1 MFSPDQISAI
11 RAHFPSLHRQHN
23 GHTLAFFDNAGG
35 TQVPTQCID
44 GFGRYLSRSNAN
56 VHSPYI
62 TSNETDAVV
71 AATHEAMADFLNAPG
86 ADEVIL
92 GANMT
97 TLTFALS
104 RSLSQSW
111 QTGDEI
117 ILTKLDHDANY
128 SPWHLAAQ
136 DRGVTVRA
144 IDINP
149 DDCTLNLDD
158 FERYLGPRTRLVA
171 VGGASNMV
179 GTINPLKQIVG
190 MAKAA
195 GARTFVDAVAYA
207 PHAAID
213 VQDLNCDYLAC
224 SPYKF
229 WGPHMGALWGR
240 RELLEALPA
249 YKVRPATNTL
259 PGKFETGTQN
269 HESQAALLGT
279 FEYLDWVAS
288 LVPPAKATL
297 RSARAAR
304 FRAAI
309 DAMQDYERML
319 SERLIGGILAIPGAK
334 VFGITDPAR
343 FGQRAPTVGFR
354 VPKASPEE
362 ISVTLGKQA
371 ILIQH
376 GNYYAQNLSE
386 RLGLEEGG
394 GVIRASMTHYNTVR
408 EIDTVLNA
416 LS

>member
-56 VHSPYI
+56 VHSPYV

-71 AATHEAMADFLNAPG
+71 AATHEAMADLINAPS

-111 QTGDEI
+111 QAGDEI

-195 GARTFVDAVAYA
+195 GAQTFIDAVAYA

-213 VQDLNCDYLAC
+213 VQDLDCDFLAC

-240 RELLEALPA
+240 RVLLEKLPA

-288 LVPPAKATL
+288 LVPPSKATL
-297 RSARAAR
+297 RSPRAAR

-309 DAMQDYERML
+309 DAMQDYERVL

-334 VFGITDPAR
+334 VYGITDPAR

-354 VPKASPEE
+354 VPKGSPEE
-362 ISVTLGKQA
+362 MSVALGKEA

-386 RLGLEEGG
+386 RLGLEDGG

>member
-11 RAHFPSLHRQHN
+11 RAHFPSLHRQLN

-35 TQVPTQCID
+35 TQVPQECIE
-44 GFGRYLSRSNAN
+44 GFGSYLAKSNAN

-62 TSNETDAVV
+62 TSNETDTIV
-71 AATHEAMADFLNAPG
+71 AATHEAMADFLNAPS

-104 RSLSQSW
+104 RSISQSW
-111 QTGDEI
+111 KAGDEI

-179 GTINPLKQIVG
+179 GTINPIKQIVG

-195 GARTFVDAVAYA
+195 GAQTFVDAVAYA

-213 VQDLNCDYLAC
+213 VQDFGCDFLAC

-240 RELLEALPA
+240 RELLESLPA
-249 YKVRPATNTL
+249 YKVRPATNAL

-269 HESQAALLGT
+269 HESQMALLGT

-288 LVPPAKATL
+288 FAMTSKASL
-297 RSARAAR
+297 RSPRAAR

-343 FGQRAPTVGFR
+343 FGHRAPTVGFR

-362 ISVTLGKQA
+362 IAVTLGKEA

-394 GVIRASMTHYNTVR
+394 GVIRASMTHYNTIR

>member
-11 RAHFPSLHRQHN
+11 RAHFPSLHRQLK

-35 TQVPTQCID
+35 TQVPQQCID
-44 GFGRYLSRSNAN
+44 GFGRYLSQSNAN
-56 VHSPYI
+56 VHSPYV
-62 TSNETDAVV
+62 TSNETDAIV
-71 AATHEAMADFLNAPG
+71 AQAHEAMADLVNAPE
-86 ADEVIL
+86 ADTIIL
-92 GANMT
+92 GANMS

-104 RSLSQSW
+104 RSISQGW
-111 QTGDEI
+111 KAGDEI

-136 DRGVTVRA
+136 DKGVTVRA

-195 GARTFVDAVAYA
+195 GAQTFIDAVAYA
-207 PHAAID
+207 PHAPMD
-213 VQDLNCDYLAC
+213 VQDLGCDYLAC

-229 WGPHMGALWGR
+229 WGPHMGAVWGR

-269 HESQAALLGT
+269 HEAQSALLGT
-279 FEYLDWVAS
+279 FAYLDWVAS
-288 LVPPAKATL
+288 LVPPSTASL

-309 DAMQDYERML
+309 DAMQAYERVL
-319 SERLIGGILAIPGAK
+319 SERLIGGILSIPGAK
-334 VFGITDPAR
+334 VYGITDPAR

-354 VPKASPEE
+354 VPKGSPEE
-362 ISVTLGKQA
+362 MSVALGQQG

-386 RLGLEEGG
+386 RLELEAAG
-394 GVIRASMTHYNTVR
+394 GVIRASMTHYNTIR
-408 EIDTVLNA
+408 EIDTLLNA
-416 LS
+416 LN

>member
-71 AATHEAMADFLNAPG
+71 AATHEAMADLLNAPS

-111 QTGDEI
+111 QAGDEI

-136 DRGVTVRA
+136 DRGVIVRA

-195 GARTFVDAVAYA
+195 GAQTFIDAVAYA

-213 VQDLNCDYLAC
+213 V
-224 SPYKF
+224 
-229 WGPHMGALWGR
+229 R
-240 RELLEALPA
+240 
-249 YKVRPATNTL
+249 
-259 PGKFETGTQN
+259 
-269 HESQAALLGT
+269 
-279 FEYLDWVAS
+279 
-288 LVPPAKATL
+288 
-297 RSARAAR
+297 
-304 FRAAI
+304 
-309 DAMQDYERML
+309 
-319 SERLIGGILAIPGAK
+319 
-334 VFGITDPAR
+334 
-343 FGQRAPTVGFR
+343 
-354 VPKASPEE
+354 
-362 ISVTLGKQA
+362 
-371 ILIQH
+371 
-376 GNYYAQNLSE
+376 
-386 RLGLEEGG
+386 
-394 GVIRASMTHYNTVR
+394 
-408 EIDTVLNA
+408 
-416 LS
+416 

>member
-11 RAHFPSLHRQHN
+11 RAHFPSLHRQHK

-71 AATHEAMADFLNAPG
+71 AATHEAMADLLNAPS

-111 QTGDEI
+111 RAGDEI

-136 DRGVTVRA
+136 DRGVIVRA

-195 GARTFVDAVAYA
+195 GALTFIDAVAYA

-213 VQDLNCDYLAC
+213 VQDLDCDFLAC

-240 RELLEALPA
+240 RALLEALPA

-288 LVPPAKATL
+288 LVPPSIATL
-297 RSARAAR
+297 RSPRAAR
-304 FRAAI
+304 FRAAL

-354 VPKASPEE
+354 VPKGSPEE
-362 ISVTLGKQA
+362 MSVALGREA

-386 RLGLEEGG
+386 RLGLEDGG
-394 GVIRASMTHYNTVR
+394 GVIRASMTHYNTIR

>member
-35 TQVPTQCID
+35 TQVPAQCID

-71 AATHEAMADFLNAPG
+71 AAAHEAMADFLNAPS

-111 QTGDEI
+111 KAGDEI

-136 DRGVTVRA
+136 DKGVTVRA
-144 IDINP
+144 VDINP
-149 DDCTLNLDD
+149 EDCTLNLDD

-195 GARTFVDAVAYA
+195 GALTFIDAVAFA
-207 PHAAID
+207 PHAPID
-213 VQDLNCDYLAC
+213 VQDFGCDFLAC

-240 RELLEALPA
+240 RELLETLPA
-249 YKVRPATNTL
+249 YKLRPATNTL

-269 HESQAALLGT
+269 HESQSALLGT

-288 LVPPAKATL
+288 LVPPAKASL
-297 RSARAAR
+297 RSN
-304 FRAAI
+304 
-309 DAMQDYERML
+309 QRML
-319 SERLIGGILAIPGAK
+319 
-334 VFGITDPAR
+334 
-343 FGQRAPTVGFR
+343 
-354 VPKASPEE
+354 
-362 ISVTLGKQA
+362 
-371 ILIQH
+371 
-376 GNYYAQNLSE
+376 
-386 RLGLEEGG
+386 
-394 GVIRASMTHYNTVR
+394 
-408 EIDTVLNA
+408 
-416 LS
+416 

>member
-11 RAHFPSLHRQHN
+11 RAHFPSLHRQRN

-35 TQVPTQCID
+35 TQVPTQCIN

-62 TSNETDAVV
+62 TSNETDAFV
-71 AATHEAMADFLNAPG
+71 AATHEALADFLNALG

-104 RSLSQSW
+104 RSISQSW
-111 QTGDEI
+111 KSGDEI

-195 GARTFVDAVAYA
+195 GALTFIDAVAFA
-207 PHAAID
+207 PHAPID
-213 VQDLNCDYLAC
+213 VQDLGCDFLAC

-249 YKVRPATNTL
+249 YKLRPATNAL

-269 HESQAALLGT
+269 HESQVALLGT

-288 LVPPAKATL
+288 LATPSKMSL
-297 RSARAAR
+297 RSPRAVR

-309 DAMQDYERML
+309 DAMQEYERML

-354 VPKASPEE
+354 VPKAGPEE

-386 RLGLEEGG
+386 RLGLEDGG